1 MTPID
6 FSSFKESG
14 GIEYTCDVMWG
25 LQLNIM
31 NDELFDKEAKLKA
44 KREAVKK
51 AKIANPRDIELVCL
65 KNRYGVSS
73 YSCRFKYYARYDYF
87 LPVRCNETLD

>member
-1 MTPID
+1 M
-6 FSSFKESG
+6 
-14 GIEYTCDVMWG
+14 
-25 LQLNIM
+25 M
-31 NDELFDKEAKLKA
+31 NDELFGNDAKLKP
-44 KREAVKK
+44 KREAVKE

-87 LPVRCNETLD
+87 LLTMS